1 MGFWKGLFG
10 TATLPETALTLLA
23 EDDDAD
29 GTATGVANEV
39 AAMATAQKLVKRA
52 DNIRYYQVPGH
63 QVQIAANA
71 ANVHTTKDGGL
82 TQKQL
87 MRDSAGHCVLTQ
99 DQLVNMYLDYDKKN
113 TLTDI
118 LFGEGEGNLA
128 APRNT
133 GAPFVAYQLPL
144 IDERQM
150 KHPSHLYRHKYYAP
164 IVNNDGTTDRAYVAL
179 HDNGKRIFNFTGI
192 AVYRV

>member
-1 MGFWKGLFG
+1 M
-10 TATLPETALTLLA
+10 
-23 EDDDAD
+23 
-29 GTATGVANEV
+29 
-39 AAMATAQKLVKRA
+39 
-52 DNIRYYQVPGH
+52 
-63 QVQIAANA
+63 
-71 ANVHTTKDGGL
+71 
-82 TQKQL
+82 
-87 MRDSAGHCVLTQ
+87 LTQ
-99 DQLVNMYLDYDKKN
+99 DQLVNMYLDYDKKK

-133 GAPFVAYQLPL
+133 GVPFVAYQLPL

-164 IVNNDGTTDRAYVAL
+164 IVNNDGTTGRAYVAL
-179 HDNGKRIFNFTGI
+179 HDNGKRIFNFTAI

>member
-1 MGFWKGLFG
+1 
-10 TATLPETALTLLA
+10 
-23 EDDDAD
+23 
-29 GTATGVANEV
+29 
-39 AAMATAQKLVKRA
+39 MATAQKLVKRA

-71 ANVHTTKDGGL
+71 ANVRTTQGGGL
-82 TQKQL
+82 KQTQL

-99 DQLVNMYLDYDKKN
+99 DQLVNMYLDYDKKK

-133 GAPFVAYQLPL
+133 GVPFVAYQLPL

-164 IVNNDGTTDRAYVAL
+164 IVNNDGTTGRAYVAL
-179 HDNGKRIFNFTGI
+179 HDNGKRIFNFTAI